1 MQKLSYSK
9 PTVTRMGSVAEKTE
23 GGYTFVVIEL
33 LSKRG
38 GSGGGGD

>member
-1 MQKLSYSK
+1 MQKLSYAK
-9 PTVTRMGSVAEKTE
+9 PAVTRMGSVTDKTE
-23 GGYTFVVIEL
+23 GGYTYVIIEL